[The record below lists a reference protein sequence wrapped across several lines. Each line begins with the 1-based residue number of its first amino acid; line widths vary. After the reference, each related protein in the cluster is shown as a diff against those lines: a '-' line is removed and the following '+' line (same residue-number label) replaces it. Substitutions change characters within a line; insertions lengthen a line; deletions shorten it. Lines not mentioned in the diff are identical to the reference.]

1 MMLASVCPVYGPP
14 EVMEVRS
21 VETLVAGPGDV
32 IVRVHAASVS
42 AADYALM
49 TAEIFAV
56 RLMFGLRRPRASIMG
71 NEAAGVVASIGSAV
85 TGFAVGDHV
94 VVLSP
99 KSQGAHAEFL
109 RVAATGLIA
118 RTTDALPFTHRAAL
132 LEAGTA
138 VKFFRDI
145 RPVLPGERVLIN
157 GASGAVGT
165 TAVQVAALYG
175 AHVTAVCS
183 AGNAELVR
191 SLGAVDVIDYATT
204 DFTRGSDR
212 FDVVLDAVGTR
223 TYRDVSR
230 VLTASG
236 MMLAT
241 KPSAG
246 VLAAMLLGR
255 RAKFAATGLM
265 QTRADLEALVDL
277 SESGALRA
285 TIDASFTLSK
295 IEDALR
301 LVGTG
306 HKRGCVVVTM

>member
-1 MMLASVCPVYGPP
+1 MLASVCPAYGPP
-14 EVMEVRS
+14 EVMQLRTI
-21 VETLVAGPGDV
+21 ETPVAGPGDV

-49 TAEIFAV
+49 TAEILAV
-56 RLMFGLRRPRASIMG
+56 RLMFGWRGPRASVMG

-85 TGFAVGDHV
+85 TDFAVGDHV

-99 KSQGAHAEFL
+99 KTQGAHAEYL
-109 RVAATGLIA
+109 RVAASGLIA
-118 RTTDALPFTHRAAL
+118 RTTDALPFAHRAAL

-145 RPVLPGERVLIN
+145 RPVRSGERVLIN

-165 TAVQVAALYG
+165 TAVQVASHYG

-183 AGNAELVR
+183 AGNADLVR
-191 SLGAVDVIDYATT
+191 SLGADEVIDYATT
-204 DFTRGSDR
+204 DFTLGSGR

-230 VLTASG
+230 VLAPSG

-241 KPSAG
+241 KPAAG
-246 VLAAMLLGR
+246 VLLAMLVTR

-277 SESGALRA
+277 MESGALRA
-285 TIDASFTLSK
+285 TIDESFTLPN
-295 IEDALR
+295 IADALR